1 VWLASDDTE
10 DSLPDSTTLLNH
22 GVQHENPYLVTEEYA
37 DEEAAN
43 SIGSNTPSFI
53 SQDDMIAQQV
63 IEGRLEL
70 GDERIDLS

>member
-1 VWLASDDTE
+1 MWLASDDTE
-10 DSLPDSTTLLNH
+10 DSLPDSTALLNH

-43 SIGSNTPSFI
+43 STGSNAPSFI
-53 SQDDMIAQQV
+53 SQDDMIAQKV
-63 IEGRLEL
+63 IESHLEL